1 MMDMAKM
8 EEAIAEAFERPEI
21 SQKYGWARPSSQN
34 VFKDGFEDGFRAG
47 VAFAQRQ
54 PKIEGSS
61 QAVGNI
67 SQYPAA
73 AEEPE
78 EEV

>member
-1 MMDMAKM
+1 MNMMTMAKM
-8 EEAIAEAFERPEI
+8 EEAIDKAWMKWPL
-21 SQKYGWARPSSQN
+21 PSSLRHPSYAI
-34 VFKDGFEDGFRAG
+34 FADGFRAG
-47 VAFAQRQ
+47 AAWAISQAETQ
-54 PKIEGSS
+54 TSS

-73 AEEPE
+73 VEEPE